1 MRTKLA
7 LAGLVAGLAAL
18 APVAPASAQCDP
30 DPTLSAGATRSCS
43 NSCTETGNAWEKV
56 RGNLADKG
64 IGGVPSY
71 WDLFACTQ

>member
-7 LAGLVAGLAAL
+7 VAGLVAGLAAL

-30 DPTLSAGATRSCS
+30 DPGIFSGTRACS
-43 NSCTETGNAWEKV
+43 NSCTETGNTWEKV

-64 IGGVPSY
+64 IGGIPSY